1 MDFLELASRRQ
12 STRKYD
18 INRPVEPEKIE
29 RIIEAARLAPS
40 ACNAQPWH
48 FVVVNEAELIDEAID
63 AISNPAEGETQP
75 VHFVIVDEPEL
86 KNKVADAASARL
98 LRMNHFTKQ
107 APIHILLVEE
117 KVNLS
122 SGIGGVIKDK
132 HFAYVDIGI
141 AASHICLAAE
151 AEGLG
156 SCILGWFNESKIK
169 KLLNIPDSKRVILDI
184 LIGYPAQ
191 ELRPK
196 KRKSTD
202 EIVSYNTYKK

>member
-29 RIIEAARLAPS
+29 RIIEAARLATS
-40 ACNAQPWH
+40 AGNAQPWH
-48 FVVVNEAELIDEAID
+48 FVVVNEAELIDEAVD

-98 LRMNHFTKQ
+98 LGMNHFTKQ

>member
-18 INRPVEPEKIE
+18 IKRAVETEKIE

-48 FVVVNEAELIDEAID
+48 FVVVNESELLDDSLD
-63 AISNPAEGETQP
+63 AVIHPEENETQP
-75 VHFVIVDEPEL
+75 VHYVIVDEKEL

-98 LRMNHFTKQ
+98 LGMNHFTKQ

-132 HFAYVDIGI
+132 NFAYVDIGI

-156 SCILGWFNESKIK
+156 SCILGWFNESKMK

-196 KRKSTD
+196 KRKSTN